1 MLTQV
6 GFDNKIATLMGLVT
20 LTEEVE
26 QIITDL
32 RVDFAD
38 RIAITDKYGE
48 EYNAEEESYDFV
60 EKVIESADEYKEKY
74 LDLKEKYVEA
84 FMQNGKEEDGKEEDG
99 KEEEN
104 KDNVNLSD
112 LFE

>member
-6 GFDNKIATLMGLVT
+6 GFDNKIATLMGLVEI
-20 LTEEVE
+20 TEEVE
-26 QIITDL
+26 QIIADL

-38 RIAITDKYGE
+38 RIAITDKFGE

-60 EKVIESADEYKEKY
+60 EKVIENADEYKEKY

-84 FMQNGKEEDGKEEDG
+84 FMQNGKEEDVKEE
-99 KEEEN
+99 ENEEN